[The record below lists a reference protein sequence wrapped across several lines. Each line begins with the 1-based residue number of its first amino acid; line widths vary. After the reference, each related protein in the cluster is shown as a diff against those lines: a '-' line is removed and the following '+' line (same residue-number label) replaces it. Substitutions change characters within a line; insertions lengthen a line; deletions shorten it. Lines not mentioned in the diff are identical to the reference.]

1 MTTSDIDFKA
11 STNEAHHASATQCLT
26 RMMLSRHSTRSF
38 LPDPVNRSDLE
49 DILSVAQHT
58 PSNSNLQPWR
68 LKIITGNALERLK
81 TVLTKAVSSGEKP
94 TTEPI
99 PENYRHYRS
108 ALGKQLYGPEGYDIP
123 RSDTERMK
131 NAQMRNYA
139 FFDAPC
145 AMIICM
151 DRNLAQ
157 VDALS
162 VGMYVQTLCL
172 LLAERGIGTCVE
184 ASVAGYPKV
193 SHDSLCK
200 WIQSGSNRC
209 RSLSRS

>member
-1 MTTSDIDFKA
+1 MTASDIDFKP
-11 STNEAHHASATQCLT
+11 SNNESHHASPSQCLT

-38 LPDPVNRSDLE
+38 LPSPVSRSDLE
-49 DILSVAQHT
+49 DILSTAQHT

-68 LKIITGNALERLK
+68 LKIITGDALQRLKNVLTK
-81 TVLTKAVSSGEKP
+81 TVLSGEKS

-99 PENYRHYRS
+99 PENYRHHRS
-108 ALGKQLYGPEGYDIP
+108 ALGKQLYGPEGYNIP

-131 NAQMRNYA
+131 DAQMRNYK

-157 VDALS
+157 IDAFS

-184 ASVAGYPKV
+184 ASVAGYSKA
-193 SHDSLCK
+193 SYGYLCSLA
-200 WIQSGSNRC
+200 IT
-209 RSLSRS
+209 